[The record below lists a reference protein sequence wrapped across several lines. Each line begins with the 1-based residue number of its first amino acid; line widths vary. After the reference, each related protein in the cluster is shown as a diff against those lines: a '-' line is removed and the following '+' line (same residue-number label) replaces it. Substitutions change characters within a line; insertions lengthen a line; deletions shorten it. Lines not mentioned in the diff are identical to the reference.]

1 MRINSPKAQF
11 VNFVNFAKHILT
23 KNTRSRLPNYAK
35 LRHNSIGK
43 ITRPRYIFA

>member
-11 VNFVNFAKHILT
+11 VNFVNFVKHMLT
-23 KNTRSRLPNYAK
+23 KHSYSQPHNYAK

-43 ITRPRYIFA
+43 IAQARHTFA